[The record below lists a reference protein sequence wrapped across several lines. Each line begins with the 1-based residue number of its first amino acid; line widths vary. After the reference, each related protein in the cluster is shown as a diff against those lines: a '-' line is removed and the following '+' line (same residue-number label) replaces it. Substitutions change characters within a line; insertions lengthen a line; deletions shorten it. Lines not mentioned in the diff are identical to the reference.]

1 VTPRWR
7 RSMPFPLPPAES
19 VPPNRIL
26 SVAGKEQP
34 VTSSGPPTIS
44 EMAPSERVAVITGA
58 SSGIGEAT
66 ARGLKAAGF
75 AVVLGARRE
84 ERLMAVASELGG
96 RGLPLD
102 VRDPASIH
110 AFVGAISAEYGQV
123 EILINNAGLAAG
135 LQPLAEGNDDDWV
148 QMMETNVLG
157 LLRVTKA
164 MLPLLRRAPRAHIVN
179 LGSVAGFEV
188 YAGGVGYTAS
198 KHAVRAITKTLR
210 LELMGEPIRV
220 TEVEPGMVE
229 TEFSLVRFK
238 GDQERASNVYK
249 GMEPLTGADVAD
261 CIVWVVTRPP
271 HVNIDEMVVR
281 PIAQATVRDVA
292 RHS

>member
-1 VTPRWR
+1 
-7 RSMPFPLPPAES
+7 MAAAD
-19 VPPNRIL
+19 RI
-26 SVAGKEQP
+26 
-34 VTSSGPPTIS
+34 
-44 EMAPSERVAVITGA
+44 AVVTGA

-66 ARGLKAAGF
+66 ARGLVKAGF
-75 AVVLGARRE
+75 KVALGARRE
-84 ERLMAVASELGG
+84 DRLMAVARELGG
-96 RGLPLD
+96 LGLPLD
-102 VRDPASIH
+102 VRDRGSIQ
-110 AFVGAISAEYGQV
+110 AFVDAIAAEYGQV
-123 EILINNAGLAAG
+123 EILVNNAGLAAG

-157 LLRVTKA
+157 VLRVTKA

-188 YAGGVGYTAS
+188 YPGGVGYTAS

-220 TEVEPGMVE
+220 TEVEPGLVE

-238 GDQERASNVYK
+238 GDNERAASVYK
-249 GMEPLTGADVAD
+249 GMQPLTGTDIAD

-271 HVNIDEMVVR
+271 NVNIDEMVVR
-281 PIAQATVRDVA
+281 PIAQATARDVA
-292 RHS
+292 RNS